1 MSQNKLQLNMAAMPN
16 YSSTHR
22 AAASSSLSSSS
33 CSDNSPLASSPLS
46 TPATYDLEDA
56 PPLHV
61 AGSLGSHATTSD
73 PTFVLVVGGLGFIG
87 SHTTLEL
94 LRAGFNVIVVDNLSN
109 SYESVLH
116 NIKLLAGKEHKE
128 KGTQMPLIHFHRV
141 DYRSRSMRFLLESYT
156 DLVPAAGD
164 ASASDVDTER
174 RQMTYQSRITGVIH
188 FAAFKSVSESIGKP
202 LAYYNNNVCGLV
214 SLLELLDK
222 FSIRNFI
229 FSSSATVYGAK
240 ANAGVPLREEDLVH
254 FPETVRDPATDALE
268 ELTPSVAGLTC
279 PYGRTKYMAEAIL
292 ADLAEAD
299 PRWRI
304 VALRYFNPVG
314 CDPSGLLGESPRNVP
329 TNLYPV
335 ITQVLTGDRAQLDV
349 FGSDWDTRDGSAVRD
364 FVHVLDVA
372 RGHIAALRPCPAAP
386 RAAADASKE
395 AQPPAQAQTQAQ
407 TQAQAQAPAP
417 PTGFRAYN
425 LGSGNGTTVLE
436 AVRSLEQAAGQD
448 IPLNLQGRRAGDVGS
463 CVASNARARS
473 ELGWQ
478 PRESITQCAADL
490 WNFVSKAV
498 GVKTVS

>member
-1 MSQNKLQLNMAAMPN
+1 MVSAFPLLADRQAAYPGN
-16 YSSTHR
+16 AQADVR
-22 AAASSSLSSSS
+22 
-33 CSDNSPLASSPLS
+33 P
-46 TPATYDLEDA
+46 
-56 PPLHV
+56 
-61 AGSLGSHATTSD
+61 
-73 PTFVLVVGGLGFIG
+73 
-87 SHTTLEL
+87 
-94 LRAGFNVIVVDNLSN
+94 VIVVDNLSN
-109 SYESVLH
+109 SFESVLH
-116 NIKLLAGKEHKE
+116 NVKLIAGKEHKE
-128 KGTQMPLIHFHRV
+128 KGTQMPLLHFHRV

-156 DLVPAAGD
+156 DIVPVQKP
-164 ASASDVDTER
+164 SSPTTETEDPER
-174 RQMTYQSRITGVIH
+174 LQMTYQSRITGVIH

-229 FSSSATVYGAK
+229 FSSSATVYGSK

-254 FPETVRDPATDALE
+254 FPETIHDDETNSSIS
-268 ELTPSVAGLTC
+268 LTPSVAGITC

-292 ADLAEAD
+292 ADLAESD

-314 CDPSGLLGESPRNVP
+314 CDPSGLLGESPRNTP

-372 RGHIAALRPCPAAP
+372 RGHIAALRPVPAAV
-386 RAAADASKE
+386 AAEAAVPSPETEATIKVGAS
-395 AQPPAQAQTQAQ
+395 ASPNL
-407 TQAQAQAPAP
+407 

-425 LGSGNGTTVLE
+425 LGSGNGTTVIEAVKSLE
-436 AVRSLEQAAGQD
+436 AAAGQH
-448 IPLNLQGRRAGDVGS
+448 IPLEHRGRRAGDVGV
-463 CVASNARARS
+463 CVASNARARA

-478 PRESITQCAADL
+478 PRESITQCAMDL
-490 WNFVSKAV
+490 WNFVSKTV
-498 GVKTVS
+498 GVKA

>member
-1 MSQNKLQLNMAAMPN
+1 MKP
-16 YSSTHR
+16 
-22 AAASSSLSSSS
+22 
-33 CSDNSPLASSPLS
+33 
-46 TPATYDLEDA
+46 
-56 PPLHV
+56 
-61 AGSLGSHATTSD
+61 
-73 PTFVLVVGGLGFIG
+73 
-87 SHTTLEL
+87 
-94 LRAGFNVIVVDNLSN
+94 VIVVDNLSN

-116 NIKLLAGKEHKE
+116 NIKLIAGQEHKE

-156 DLVPAAGD
+156 DLVPVSK
-164 ASASDVDTER
+164 SASSTGEDSER

-240 ANAGVPLREEDLVH
+240 ANAGVRLREEDLVH
-254 FPETVRDPATDALE
+254 FPETYQDAETNATVSVE
-268 ELTPSVAGLTC
+268 PSVAGLTC

-299 PRWRI
+299 DRWCI
-304 VALRYFNPVG
+304 TALRYFNPVG

-335 ITQVLTGDRAQLDV
+335 ITQVLTGDRDALSV
-349 FGSDWDTRDGSAVRD
+349 FGTDWDTRDGSAVRD

-372 RGHIAALRPCPAAP
+372 RGHIAALRPAPTANSGSETPVPVSAPKTKRPA
-386 RAAADASKE
+386 
-395 AQPPAQAQTQAQ
+395 
-407 TQAQAQAPAP
+407 
-417 PTGFRAYN
+417 FRAYN
-425 LGSGNGTTVLE
+425 LGSGNGTTVFE
-436 AVRSLEQAAGQD
+436 AVKSLEEAAGQD
-448 IPLNLQGRRAGDVGS
+448 IPLSHQGRRAGDVGT
-463 CVASNARARS
+463 CVASNARAQA

-478 PRESITQCAADL
+478 PKESITQCAVDL
-490 WNFVSKAV
+490 WNFVSRTV
-498 GVKTVS
+498 GVAK